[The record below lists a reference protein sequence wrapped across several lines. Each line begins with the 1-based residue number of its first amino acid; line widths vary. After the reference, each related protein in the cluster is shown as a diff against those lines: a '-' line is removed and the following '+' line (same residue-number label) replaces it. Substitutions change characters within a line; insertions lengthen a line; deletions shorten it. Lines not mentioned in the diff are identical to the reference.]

1 MFTGIVEEVG
11 TIQSITENKVVVGC
25 RQVLEGTKSGDSIAV
40 NGVCLT
46 VTALA
51 YSGFEADVSPETFKV
66 SALSKLQYG
75 NRVNLER
82 ALPADGRFGGHIV
95 SGHIDGVGKII
106 SIKPVNGFYDLEIK
120 LEPEEAKYVVK
131 KGSIAINGV
140 SLTVAE
146 VSGDRIRLAIIPH
159 TFENTSLVQ
168 SKAGDFV
175 NIETDI
181 LSKYIEKFLSTGDN
195 RSRISV
201 DFLQRNG
208 FC

>member
-25 RQVLEGTKSGDSIAV
+25 TQVLEGTKSGDSIAV

-46 VTALA
+46 VTALE

-66 SALSKLQYG
+66 SALSKLQSG

-95 SGHIDGVGKII
+95 SGHIDGVGKIV

-146 VSGDRIRLAIIPH
+146 ISGDRIRLAIIPH
-159 TFENTSLVQ
+159 TFENTSLAQ

>member
-25 RQVLEGTKSGDSIAV
+25 RQVLEDTKSGDSIAV

-51 YSGFEADVSPETFKV
+51 DSGFEADVSPETFKV
-66 SALSKLQYG
+66 SALSKLQSG